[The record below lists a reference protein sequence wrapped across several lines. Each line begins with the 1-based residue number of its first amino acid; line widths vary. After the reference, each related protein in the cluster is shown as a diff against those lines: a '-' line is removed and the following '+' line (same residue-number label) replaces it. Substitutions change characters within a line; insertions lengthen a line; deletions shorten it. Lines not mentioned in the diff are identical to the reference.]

1 MDAELV
7 RTATAVELAV
17 SECSSYGGLSVHME
31 SSSDKPSSHRR
42 GWVVVGVVEQW
53 KAAGGAVGACLYS
66 ITSSIG
72 NATRDLNWS

>member
-1 MDAELV
+1 MHLMHL
-7 RTATAVELAV
+7 R
-17 SECSSYGGLSVHME
+17 GGLSVHMGASVRSE
-31 SSSDKPSSHRR
+31 AAMSSSDKPSSHRR
-42 GWVVVGVVEQW
+42 GWAVMGVMEQW